1 MKGSWAEETWH
12 QKSIVL
18 LALTVL
24 CQSLRAASTNGALG
38 FEGATRPGWGIGVFW
53 RFLGILMAYLF
64 TGHLSSSW
72 VLTGLWRLGS
82 SSSKS
87 AISRQMSRASAG
99 YKLMCP
105 WCTWLWS
112 SVELGGAALVC
123 PCSPLGLHDVWRGN
137 LQVAARFLLMLL
149 MYANLRI
156 LSVFCYDTHT
166 HTYTFSDG
174 IYLVKRGVVFGGS
187 PICRKHHN

>member
-53 RFLGILMAYLF
+53 RFLGILMAYWF

-112 SVELGGAALVC
+112 SWARWSCIGVSPFSAWPAWCLERQFASCGKFPVDAVDVC
-123 PCSPLGLHDVWRGN
+123 QFENIVSV
-137 LQVAARFLLMLL
+137 LLW
-149 MYANLRI
+149 
-156 LSVFCYDTHT
+156 HT
-166 HTYTFSDG
+166 HTP
-174 IYLVKRGVVFGGS
+174 IHQWRHLFG
-187 PICRKHHN
+187 